1 MKFINRSRCSGK
13 TTMLINTAHITGYPI
28 IVYDEARASC
38 VINQARKM
46 GIMDIEV
53 MTVRGAVELI
63 SKGMNHN
70 KSILIDEADK
80 IIELALDKF
89 FNANVVACTFS
100 IPYEDIK
107 KKEEDNGGQ

>member
-1 MKFINRSRCSGK
+1 MKFINRARQTGK

-28 IVYDEARASC
+28 VVYDENRARC
-38 VINQARKM
+38 VIEQARKM
-46 GIMDIEV
+46 GVLDIEV

-100 IPYEDIK
+100 IPYENFM
-107 KKEEDNGGQ
+107 KKEDEENGG